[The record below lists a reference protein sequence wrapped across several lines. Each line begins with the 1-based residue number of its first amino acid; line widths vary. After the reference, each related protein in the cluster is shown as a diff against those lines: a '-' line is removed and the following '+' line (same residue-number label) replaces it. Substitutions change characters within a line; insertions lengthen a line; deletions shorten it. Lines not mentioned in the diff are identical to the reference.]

1 MIQMSHICIAP
12 PERCEEKEETM
23 RKILRLVLPLM
34 LAVMML
40 PALPLSAVAEEPLTV
55 TVFAGDPRDQ
65 PTSDNKIFKK
75 IEEEFGLKFEFEFL
89 AGDLQET
96 LGVKIAGQDYAD
108 LMDGGN
114 YAEKLMEAGALINLM
129 DYISEEKTPNI
140 YNHIQPYLKRLLNEK
155 GELFII
161 PNYGRN
167 YNTEEYG
174 MNYVNGPA
182 FFIQKKVLAWDNY
195 PVIKTMDEYFDLIER
210 FVAANP
216 TNEKGQPYQGF
227 EILCEGWRGFCLF
240 NPVQH
245 LMGRPNDGDVIV
257 DIENNYKTE
266 AYCIQDYAKH
276 YYRKLNEMFNKGLI
290 SQDTFVM
297 SYDQYIEK
305 ISSGTVVGMFDQ
317 YWDFQNG
324 NDALRAAEMFENTYQ
339 GLPLIY
345 TPEQA
350 GKVVE
355 EHYLN
360 GGVINVNRGFGI
372 SVNAKEPE
380 RLVQFMEKM
389 LSDEWQK
396 IIWWG
401 IEGEDYSIEI
411 GRFLRTY
418 VQIQN
423 AANMV
428 WRNQNSAY
436 VLTNSMPKKQGEMDD
451 GNKWDPMVQPECYFL
466 QMNDYDK
473 AFLAAYG
480 MQRPLDFFNDP
491 IPLAPYGEAWQ
502 INVDVDK
509 DVSDAK
515 LAYQDAQRKYLPM
528 AIMAAPEEFD
538 AKWDEFVAA
547 AEAVPVST
555 FVDFMQKSI
564 LELVQKVTGE

>member
-1 MIQMSHICIAP
+1 
-12 PERCEEKEETM
+12 M
-23 RKILRLVLPLM
+23 RKLLRLVLPLM

-40 PALPLSAVAEEPLTV
+40 PALPAMAEEPLTV
-55 TVFAGDPRDQ
+55 TVFVGEPRDQ
-65 PTSDNKIFKK
+65 PTSDNKVFKM

-114 YAEKLMEAGALINLM
+114 YAEKLIEAGAFINLM

-140 YNHIQPYLKRLLNEK
+140 FNYIQPYMKRLLNDK

-161 PNYGRN
+161 PNYGRY
-167 YNTEEYG
+167 YNTEDYP

-195 PVIKTMDEYFDLIER
+195 PVIKTMDEYFDLIDR
-210 FVAANP
+210 YVAANP
-216 TNEKGQPYQGF
+216 TNEKGQKNEGF
-227 EILCEGWRGFCLF
+227 AILCESWRGFCLW

-266 AYCIQDYAKH
+266 AYCIQPYAKP
-276 YYRKLNEMFNKGLI
+276 YYKKLNEMFHKGLI

-297 SYDQYIEK
+297 NYDQYIEK
-305 ISSGTVVGMFDQ
+305 VSSGTVVGMFDQ

-324 NDALRAAEMFENTYQ
+324 NDALRAAEMFDSTYQ
-339 GLPLIY
+339 GLPIIY
-345 TPEQA
+345 TPDQA

-360 GGVINVNRGFGI
+360 GSVINVNRGFGI
-372 SVNAKEPE
+372 SVNAKDPQ
-380 RLVQFMEKM
+380 RLVQFMEK
-389 LSDEWQK
+389 LLADDWQK
-396 IIWWG
+396 LIWWG
-401 IEGEDYSIEI
+401 VEGEDFYMEN

-418 VQIQN
+418 EQIQN

-428 WRNQNSAY
+428 WRNKNSAY

-473 AFLAAYG
+473 EFLAKYN

-515 LAYQDAQRKYLPM
+515 LAYQDVQRKYLPQI
-528 AIMAAPEEFD
+528 IMAEPEKFD
-538 AKWDEFVAA
+538 ALWDEFVAA

-555 FVDFMQKSI
+555 FVDFMQESI
-564 LELVQKVTGE
+564 LQLVEKVTGE

>member
-1 MIQMSHICIAP
+1 M
-12 PERCEEKEETM
+12 KKTL
-23 RKILRLVLPLM
+23 LRLVLPLM

-40 PALPLSAVAEEPLTV
+40 PALPLSVVAEEALTV
-55 TVFAGDPRDQ
+55 TVFVGEPRDQ
-65 PTSDNKIFKK
+65 PTSDNKVFKM

-89 AGDLQET
+89 AGDLNET

-114 YAEKLMEAGALINLM
+114 YAEKLIEAGAFINLM
-129 DYISEEKTPNI
+129 DYISEEETPNI
-140 YNHIQPYLKRLLNEK
+140 YQHVEPYLKRLLNED

-161 PNYGRN
+161 PNYGRY
-167 YNTEEYG
+167 YNTEDYP

-182 FFIQKKVLAWDNY
+182 FFLQKKVLAWDNY
-195 PVIKTMDEYFDLIER
+195 PMIKTMDEYFDLIER
-210 FVAANP
+210 YVAANP
-216 TNEKGQPYQGF
+216 TNEQGQPNEGF
-227 EILCEGWRGFCLF
+227 AILCEDWRAFCLF

-257 DIENNYKTE
+257 DIDDNYKTE

-276 YYRKLNEMFNKGLI
+276 YYQKLNEMFHKGLI

-297 SYDQYIEK
+297 NYDQYLAK

-317 YWDFQNG
+317 YWNLQNG
-324 NDALRAAEMFENTYQ
+324 NDALRAAEMFDSTYQ

-350 GKVVE
+350 GKEVE

-360 GGVINVNRGFGI
+360 GTVINVNRGFGI
-372 SVNAKEPE
+372 SVNAEHPE

-396 IIWWG
+396 MIWWG
-401 IEGEDYSIEI
+401 IEGEDYYMED

-418 VQIQN
+418 EQIQD

-428 WRNQNSAY
+428 WRNKNSAY
-436 VLTNSMPKKQGEMDD
+436 VLTNSMAKKQGEMDD

-473 AFLAAYG
+473 AFLEAYG

-491 IPLAPYGEAWQ
+491 IELAPYGEAWQ
-502 INVDVDK
+502 IDVTVDQDAN
-509 DVSDAK
+509 DAK
-515 LAYQDAQRKYLPM
+515 LGYQDVQRKMLPQV
-528 AIMAAPEEFD
+528 IMAAPEEFD
-538 AKWDEFVAA
+538 AKWDEYVAA
-547 AEAVPVST
+547 AEAVPVSD
-555 FVDFMQKSI
+555 FVDFMQESI
-564 LELVQKVTGE
+564 LELVEQVTGN